1 MVGYFLKK
9 ESMKKQESKEMLMAQ
24 ATLRS
29 YELTNRK
36 LARLMKSSEGH
47 VGLVMRGYRKLT
59 KPFAESILNVAKLAM
74 LGRAGGHDDYEFIK
88 QIFNKQL
95 EIK

>member
-1 MVGYFLKK
+1 MA
-9 ESMKKQESKEMLMAQ
+9 MAQ
-24 ATLRS
+24 WTLKS
-29 YELTNRK
+29 YGLTNRK

-47 VGLVMRGYRKLT
+47 VGLVMRGYRRLT
-59 KPFAESILNVAKLAM
+59 KQFAESILDVAKLAM
-74 LGRAGGHDDYEFIK
+74 LGRTGGHEDYEFIK

>member
-1 MVGYFLKK
+1 
-9 ESMKKQESKEMLMAQ
+9 MKQQESKEMLMAQ

-47 VGLVMRGYRKLT
+47 VSLVMRGHRKLT
-59 KPFAESILNVAKLAM
+59 KPFAESILQIAKVVM
-74 LGRAGGHDDYEFIK
+74 TGSYMNGNDDYEFIK

-95 EIK
+95 GVK

>member
-1 MVGYFLKK
+1 
-9 ESMKKQESKEMLMAQ
+9 MKKQESKEMLMAQ

-36 LARLMKSSEGH
+36 LAMLARRSECH

-59 KPFAESILNVAKLAM
+59 KPFAESILQIAKVVMTEGQANGM
-74 LGRAGGHDDYEFIK
+74 GDYEFIK
-88 QIFNKQL
+88 RIFNAQL